1 MHSIVAV
8 DNNGSRTGAGFLSP
22 VPCSLCLGKGARL
35 MSQQHCMRC
44 GGGDAAVI
52 IDDDATLCGN
62 CFLDEALR
70 RRRRL
75 SPAPRWR
82 APREK
87 LMPMRPVLIST
98 GTSVPTR

>member
-1 MHSIVAV
+1 
-8 DNNGSRTGAGFLSP
+8 
-22 VPCSLCLGKGARL
+22 

-52 IDDDATLCGN
+52 DNDSTLCGN

-82 APREK
+82 ARREK
-87 LMPMRPVLIST
+87 LVSIPTVRESGVSGYHRPA
-98 GTSVPTR
+98 